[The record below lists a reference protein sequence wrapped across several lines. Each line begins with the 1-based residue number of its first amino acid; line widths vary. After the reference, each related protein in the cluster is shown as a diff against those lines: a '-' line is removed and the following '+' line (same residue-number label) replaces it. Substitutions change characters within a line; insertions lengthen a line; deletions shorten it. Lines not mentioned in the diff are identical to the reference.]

1 MARIFT
7 TVINENEYIGD
18 SLVTINTNYENL
30 DTNLAS
36 VSAENIVL
44 KTRYNTL
51 IQNLTGLGAPGTEY
65 NSLSTTFITLSTLI
79 IP

>member
-51 IQNLTGLGAPGTEY
+51 IQNLTGLGVPGTEY